1 MTRSSIPRP
10 LHILLIEDSRQ
21 LLETLTRGLKKLC
34 FTVEGCAD
42 GDRGLDLALVH
53 EFDVV
58 VLDLMLPGCN
68 GMEVLRQIRESKI
81 ETPVLILTAMADVEH
96 RVAGLDAGADDYL
109 SKPFAFAELVAR
121 IHALLRRKYGS
132 TGNET
137 SIGNLV
143 LDSKAG
149 RLTVAGKSLSLPP
162 REFSVLDYLAR
173 RQGEIATRTEI
184 MEHVYDHAADLQ
196 SNAIDAAVSRLR
208 RLLRAAGAS
217 VEITA
222 VPRRGYRLEPA
233 A

>member
-1 MTRSSIPRP
+1 MR
-10 LHILLIEDSRQ
+10 ILLIEDAPR
-21 LLETLTRGLKKLC
+21 LRETLTRGLRKLG
-34 FTVEGCAD
+34 FSVDACAD
-42 GDRGLDLALVH
+42 GDSGLDTALVH

-68 GMEVLRQIRESKI
+68 GMEVLRQMRAAAV

-109 SKPFAFAELVAR
+109 AKPFAFAELVAR

-132 TGNET
+132 TANET
-137 SIGNLV
+137 VIGNLH
-143 LDSKAG
+143 LDSKTG
-149 RLTVAGKSLSLPP
+149 RISVNGAQVVLTP
-162 REFSVLDYLAR
+162 REFSLLDYLAR

-184 MEHVYDHAADLQ
+184 LEHVYDHAADLH

-208 RLLRAAGAS
+208 RALRGADAT

-222 VPRRGYRLEPA
+222 VPRRGYRLEHRTPHA
-233 A
+233 